1 MVICLR
7 NILREAPSSQ
17 KVMKQRSVQFI
28 MLKCQNVVQKRAK
41 RVDRF
46 TRNPFRETNLT
57 EELTEKEI
65 RKEG

>member
-1 MVICLR
+1 
-7 NILREAPSSQ
+7 
-17 KVMKQRSVQFI
+17 